1 MMPVIMLLVCVV
13 LMAFFNA
20 VMDATENENFSESI
34 FKNLAQR
41 FWYKRVSWHYAKR
54 IFGYKIDAW
63 HIAKSCFVICFVLA
77 LVAAVVV
84 GKNIYVQLS
93 MWDYLL
99 FISGLGVLWNGC
111 FILFYHIIFK
121 VK

>member
-41 FWYKRVSWHYAKR
+41 FWYKRVSWQCAKR